1 MATFILVHGG
11 FHGGWCWSHV
21 TPHLVRAGHKAVAPD
36 LPGHGD
42 DQTPQSHV
50 TFDMAVSQVAALVQ
64 QAPEPVV
71 LVGHSMSGLV
81 ISQVA
86 ERFPDRIG
94 MLVWIAAF
102 LVPTGSS
109 VQSYLEAHADLGHSD
124 VLPNAVPSDDDTH
137 ISFRVEKAREVFYN
151 TTPVALA
158 EQAAKRLGS
167 TALPYL
173 VSPISLSK
181 ENFGRVPRTYVICLQ
196 DRALPISLHRKMIAD
211 SPCQHVFELN
221 SDHSPFFSQPRQLS
235 ECLLHLVKG
244 EILHG

>member
-21 TPHLVRAGHKAVAPD
+21 TPHLLRAGHNALAPD

-42 DQTPQSHV
+42 DPMPQSQV
-50 TFDMAVSQVAALVQ
+50 TFAMAVARIAGLVER
-64 QAPEPVV
+64 APEPVV

-86 ERFPDRIG
+86 ERFPDRIK
-94 MLVWIAAF
+94 MLVWNVAF

-109 VQSYLEAHADLGHSD
+109 LQSYLETHADLGHSE
-124 VLPNAVPSDDDTH
+124 VLPNALPSNDGTH
-137 ISFRVEKAREVFYN
+137 VRFRIEKAREVFYN
-151 TTPVALA
+151 TTPIELA
-158 EQAAKRLGS
+158 EQAAQRLGS

-173 VSPISLSK
+173 VSPVSLSK
-181 ENFGRVPRTYVICLQ
+181 ENFGRVPRTYVMCLQ
-196 DRALPISLHRKMIAD
+196 DRALPTSLQRKMIAD

-221 SDHSPFFSQPRQLS
+221 SDHSPFFSQPRQLA
-235 ECLLHLVKG
+235 EYLLRVV
-244 EILHG
+244 